1 MPRVPPVLSVLDLV
15 PVPSG
20 STPAEA
26 VTRSVELARLAES
39 LGYRRYWVA
48 EHHNMP
54 GVASSTPAV
63 MATHLAAATSTM
75 RIGAGGVMLP
85 NHAPLAVAEAWGLLA
100 TMHPGRI
107 DLGIGRA
114 PGTDPA
120 TARALRRAPETV
132 SSSGDPFAEALGELL
147 AFLYGSW
154 PDDHPFGRIRAVPAA
169 EVPPSVWLLGSS
181 TYGAQMAG
189 MLGLP
194 FCFAHHFS
202 PGYTLPA
209 AELYRSSFR
218 PSAVLDEP
226 HLAVGVA
233 VLAAD
238 TDDEARYLHGSTR
251 LSMLR
256 LRTGRP
262 GLLPRP
268 EEAASYPWRADELAA
283 VESFCGSHVVGSPAT
298 VRAGLDELVER
309 TGADE
314 LVVTTSA
321 WQHQAR
327 LQSYRLVAEA
337 MVATRV

>member
-1 MPRVPPVLSVLDLV
+1 MLDLV

-20 STPAEA
+20 ATPGEA
-26 VTRSVELARLAES
+26 IARSVELARLAER

-63 MATHLAAATSTM
+63 MVAHLAAATSTI
-75 RIGAGGVMLP
+75 RVGAGGVMLP
-85 NHAPLAVAEAWGLLA
+85 NHAALAVAETWGLLA

-120 TARALRRAPETV
+120 TARALRRVPEHTAGG
-132 SSSGDPFAEALGELL
+132 GDPFAEQLGELL
-147 AFLYGSW
+147 AFLHGSW
-154 PDDHPFGRIRAVPAA
+154 PDDHPYRRIRAVPAA
-169 EVPPSVWLLGSS
+169 DVPPSIWLLGSS

-194 FCFAHHFS
+194 FSFAHHFS
-202 PGYTLPA
+202 PAYTLPA
-209 AELYRSSFR
+209 AELYRSTFR
-218 PSAVLDEP
+218 PSAALDEP
-226 HLAVGVA
+226 HLAIGVA

-238 TDDEARYLHGSTR
+238 TDEEARHLHGSTR

-262 GLLPRP
+262 GLLPSP
-268 EEAASYPWRADELAA
+268 EEAAAYPFTADELRA
-283 VESFCGSHVVGSPAT
+283 VEAFCGSHVVGSPAT

-321 WQHQAR
+321 WSHEAR
-327 LQSYRLVAEA
+327 LRSYELVAEA
-337 MVATRV
+337 LAPTPA